1 MEFIVFI
8 LIFAISVLSFY
19 LFLLKK
25 EIRRTTKKI
34 QDIESEKSNILINK
48 EFDDKDMN
56 KLIMQ
61 INILLKSINN
71 REIMICEKNNSLQ
84 KMITNIAHDLRTP
97 LTSALVYID
106 ILKNKQ
112 LSDEENEKY
121 ISIIEERL
129 YNLSYLITNFF
140 EFSKIIS
147 KDEEI
152 ELKKQ
157 NVIGILEKSI
167 SNFYDDFSKSNR
179 IIELNTDFNKVEI
192 MTNTQL
198 ISRVFDNL
206 IINAYKHS
214 NSNLIINLK
223 KENNKVQIVFI
234 NKLEDEDIDIGKVFD
249 EFYTADISRTKGNT
263 GLGLA
268 IAKEFVNLLN
278 GEIYA
283 KREDNYFKIVIN
295 L

>member
-97 LTSALVYID
+97 LTSALGYID

-121 ISIIEERL
+121 ISIIEE
-129 YNLSYLITNFF
+129 NCS
-140 EFSKIIS
+140 
-147 KDEEI
+147 
-152 ELKKQ
+152 
-157 NVIGILEKSI
+157 
-167 SNFYDDFSKSNR
+167 
-179 IIELNTDFNKVEI
+179 
-192 MTNTQL
+192 
-198 ISRVFDNL
+198 
-206 IINAYKHS
+206 
-214 NSNLIINLK
+214 
-223 KENNKVQIVFI
+223 
-234 NKLEDEDIDIGKVFD
+234 
-249 EFYTADISRTKGNT
+249 
-263 GLGLA
+263 
-268 IAKEFVNLLN
+268 
-278 GEIYA
+278 
-283 KREDNYFKIVIN
+283 
-295 L
+295 

>member
-97 LTSALVYID
+97 LTSALGYID

-268 IAKEFVNLLN
+268 IAKEITEQLN
-278 GEIYA
+278 
-283 KREDNYFKIVIN
+283 
-295 L
+295 

>member
-1 MEFIVFI
+1 M
-8 LIFAISVLSFY
+8 
-19 LFLLKK
+19 
-25 EIRRTTKKI
+25 
-34 QDIESEKSNILINK
+34 
-48 EFDDKDMN
+48 
-56 KLIMQ
+56 
-61 INILLKSINN
+61 
-71 REIMICEKNNSLQ
+71 
-84 KMITNIAHDLRTP
+84 
-97 LTSALVYID
+97 
-106 ILKNKQ
+106 
-112 LSDEENEKY
+112 SDEENEKY

>member
-97 LTSALVYID
+97 LTSALGYID

>member
-8 LIFAISVLSFY
+8 LIFSISILSFY
-19 LFLLKK
+19 LILLKK
-25 EIRRTTKKI
+25 EIRRTTKRI
-34 QDIESEKSNILINK
+34 QDIENEKSNILINK
-48 EFDDKDMN
+48 EFNDNDMN

-61 INILLKSINN
+61 INILLKSIND
-71 REIMICEKNNSLQ
+71 REIMIYEKNNSLQ

-97 LTSALVYID
+97 LTSALGYID
-106 ILKNKQ
+106 ILKSKEI
-112 LSDEENEKY
+112 SEEESEKY
-121 ISIIEERL
+121 ISIIEDRL

-152 ELKKQ
+152 EIKRE
-157 NVIGILEKSI
+157 NVIGILEESI

-179 IIELNTDFNKVEI
+179 VIELNTSSNKI
-192 MTNTQL
+192 DLMTNRQL
-198 ISRVFDNL
+198 LSRIFDNL

-214 NSNLIINLK
+214 SSNLIINLK
-223 KENNKVQIVFI
+223 QENDKIQIVFI
-234 NKLEDEDIDIGKVFD
+234 NELEDESIDISKVFN
-249 EFYTADISRTKGNT
+249 EFYTSDISRTKGNT

-283 KREDNYFKIVIN
+283 RKEDDYFKIIIN

>member
-97 LTSALVYID
+97 LTSALGYID

-140 EFSKIIS
+140 EFSK
-147 KDEEI
+147 DR
-152 ELKKQ
+152 
-157 NVIGILEKSI
+157 KST
-167 SNFYDDFSKSNR
+167 R
-179 IIELNTDFNKVEI
+179 LNSSHI
-192 MTNTQL
+192 
-198 ISRVFDNL
+198 
-206 IINAYKHS
+206 H
-214 NSNLIINLK
+214 
-223 KENNKVQIVFI
+223 
-234 NKLEDEDIDIGKVFD
+234 
-249 EFYTADISRTKGNT
+249 
-263 GLGLA
+263 
-268 IAKEFVNLLN
+268 
-278 GEIYA
+278 
-283 KREDNYFKIVIN
+283 
-295 L
+295 

>member
-84 KMITNIAHDLRTP
+84 KMITNIAHDLRTQI
-97 LTSALVYID
+97 TSALGYID

-121 ISIIEERL
+121 ISIIEEIL
-129 YNLSYLITNFF
+129 YNLSYL
-140 EFSKIIS
+140 
-147 KDEEI
+147 DR
-152 ELKKQ
+152 
-157 NVIGILEKSI
+157 KSTRLNSSHSFQSLI
-167 SNFYDDFSKSNR
+167 KSY
-179 IIELNTDFNKVEI
+179 
-192 MTNTQL
+192 
-198 ISRVFDNL
+198 S
-206 IINAYKHS
+206 Y
-214 NSNLIINLK
+214 
-223 KENNKVQIVFI
+223 
-234 NKLEDEDIDIGKVFD
+234 
-249 EFYTADISRTKGNT
+249 
-263 GLGLA
+263 
-268 IAKEFVNLLN
+268 
-278 GEIYA
+278 
-283 KREDNYFKIVIN
+283 
-295 L
+295 

>member
-48 EFDDKDMN
+48 EYDDKDMN

-97 LTSALVYID
+97 LTSALGYID

>member
-97 LTSALVYID
+97 LTSALGYID

-129 YNLSYLITNFF
+129 YNLSYLITNFL
-140 EFSKIIS
+140 SS
-147 KDEEI
+147 
-152 ELKKQ
+152 LK
-157 NVIGILEKSI
+157 L
-167 SNFYDDFSKSNR
+167 Y
-179 IIELNTDFNKVEI
+179 
-192 MTNTQL
+192 
-198 ISRVFDNL
+198 
-206 IINAYKHS
+206 
-214 NSNLIINLK
+214 LK
-223 KENNKVQIVFI
+223 MKK
-234 NKLEDEDIDIGKVFD
+234 
-249 EFYTADISRTKGNT
+249 
-263 GLGLA
+263 
-268 IAKEFVNLLN
+268 
-278 GEIYA
+278 
-283 KREDNYFKIVIN
+283 
-295 L
+295 

>member
-97 LTSALVYID
+97 LTSALGYID

-112 LSDEENEKY
+112 LSDEENEEY